1 MVAESSTPTKD
12 LSQSFGSLALNSTPS
27 VHAVR
32 AESEMQGDV
41 GRESGD
47 GSGLPAELLST
58 VLGMLLSLDD
68 LATAARVNRAW
79 RISAL
84 SPSQLRACAIDDDR
98 PTAPSAH
105 SRALALTRAVSRAP
119 MPPKPPPP
127 ELWLNPAAF
136 SPFLHFRTPQS
147 PRRPAHT
154 AFSNPVTAS
163 SGAANAVEVSSSSL
177 ASGVSFG
184 GAAPA
189 TPEAAVACRQAEGAE
204 GRGWNSEDERAAG
217 SAYGGTGER
226 GSWSSPRTPSPVAM
240 REGEVTT
247 LEEEVADAVKHGRF
261 LGDLDLRSPRITD
274 RTLQRVLR
282 ACPRMQ
288 SLRVQH
294 VCMGATFNGSPP
306 PFHSLLSPTSPYHL
320 PASTSPSPSSSP
332 HQLPLTTSASP
343 IPPFPL
349 TSPPPPPYPCGCLP
363 LSARGL
369 AGIGALCPRIKALTL
384 TLQHVVFSCDLAGVM
399 ACVGA
404 LPRLEMLVVDLHMP
418 FFGQSVKPDAMWST
432 HSCFTHQAMAAL
444 VSAGPAPLAA
454 LSLSPCA
461 LTPSSFTL
469 LATAFPRLMA
479 LDLQEL
485 QSKPLHLTHALPLQ
499 ALQHLQA
506 LALGPT
512 LMPAPGGWELPLRGL
527 QRLRLEMDFLPSQE
541 LLGQLR
547 CSCPKLKSLHLLW
560 GRVHKGGVM
569 EAYVCPLS
577 LETISSLYSNNQ

>member
-1 MVAESSTPTKD
+1 MAHLRAVP
-12 LSQSFGSLALNSTPS
+12 LA
-27 VHAVR
+27 
-32 AESEMQGDV
+32 
-41 GRESGD
+41 
-47 GSGLPAELLST
+47 
-58 VLGMLLSLDD
+58 
-68 LATAARVNRAW
+68 AARLRDRRRPPYRA
-79 RISAL
+79 
-84 SPSQLRACAIDDDR
+84 LRAQPRAR
-98 PTAPSAH
+98 AH
-105 SRALALTRAVSRAP
+105 PRCLPRAHA
-119 MPPKPPPP
+119 PKPPPP

-332 HQLPLTTSASP
+332 HQLPLTTSSPPCSPQPSHAAPPTCSASP
-343 IPPFPL
+343 PHTPRDSSSPPLSSPRPLPSPQVPPPSPHSPL